1 MYDAIISSI
10 MLQVRLSKE
19 EAEGQASIIRT
30 EVEAVSTVD
39 ELKRQLSED
48 FQQPLRLFAC
58 LHGERIEMLD
68 GNSWSEYAKNDEVEV
83 EIELDTARL
92 KPQVAIKENPDVV
105 DSLAATQILIN
116 AVQQG
121 DLVNVLRVLG
131 DHEEAQVSLIVRDED
146 LFINKPDE
154 RGWSPLHHACAMGHG
169 KLVGAM
175 LSRGASCNKE
185 SRDGWTPLQ
194 LAASKGFIDCVNSL
208 LKHERIQI
216 NKMTNRPPA
225 LHLAC
230 EGGHFDVVRAII
242 EAGASMTMEDQH
254 NRIPLEASKTQEIVE
269 LIPYYMGQQEL
280 DKAQF
285 PEKYQP
291 PPPYSGEVYFTSQLV
306 LDDKL
311 VFLFLDI
318 RHGLLCQFPNREAQR
333 VQKEASL
340 SVPIVD
346 IDDVRRT
353 LSSLPGQ
360 QKNVYFVVE
369 SKQGVYAYYTKDKD
383 TTEHWITQILKAVS
397 YCQANKIGPMP
408 SYKKLEVSIST
419 SERDPAP
426 QPETNSPHRMSMFVQ
441 EPVSFSSFTILEELG
456 SGTFGT
462 VFKVVK
468 KNSGEI
474 FAMKQLSKQML
485 VKNRQLKY
493 AIAESKIMRSLV
505 HPYIVT
511 LYYAFETPRNL
522 YLVMEFCPNG
532 DLDSLV
538 SKQDRL
544 SEHDARIFIAETVL
558 ALEYLHSLMIV
569 YRDLKP
575 ANILLD
581 SEGHIQLTDF
591 GLAKEN
597 VDALN
602 PAKTFAGSP
611 AYLAP
616 ELLAKKGASK
626 ESDIYG
632 LGVMM
637 YELLTGQPPHFSED
651 IQELFK
657 LINKGKFTF
666 PKFVSSEAKD
676 LMLKLMHKESKRRP
690 TFSQMKSHIF
700 FRGLDWTALYER
712 RIPAPQFVR
721 RKISEPMIEEEEDP
735 FDDPLMLVMD
745 QDYAEGMPRDK
756 RVEGFSYS
764 KGFGQ

>member
-1 MYDAIISSI
+1 
-10 MLQVRLSKE
+10 MLQVCLTIE
-19 EAEGQASIIRT
+19 EGEGQASVIKT
-30 EVEAVSTVD
+30 EVEANATVD
-39 ELKRQLSED
+39 ELKQQLSED
-48 FQQPLRLFAC
+48 FQKPLRLFAC
-58 LHGERIEMLD
+58 LHGERFELHP
-68 GNSWSEYAKNDEVEV
+68 GSYWAEYAKNDEVEV
-83 EIELDTARL
+83 VIEDAVSPSL
-92 KPQVAIKENPDVV
+92 KEHTHVEAG
-105 DSLAATQILIN
+105 DSSAGTQKLIQ
-116 AVQQG
+116 AVKTG
-121 DLVNVLRVLG
+121 DLPKVIRVLG
-131 DHEEAQVSLIVRDED
+131 ENEEAQVSLIIRDED

-154 RGWSPLHHACAMGHG
+154 RGWSALHHACSLGHDR
-169 KLVGAM
+169 LVGAM

-185 SRDGWTPLQ
+185 SQDGWTALQ
-194 LAASKGFIDCVNSL
+194 LAASSGFLECVNLL

-216 NKMTNRPPA
+216 NKMTVRPPA

-230 EGGHFDVVRAII
+230 EGGHLEVVRAII
-242 EAGASMTMEDQH
+242 EAGASMTMEDQIQ
-254 NRIPLEASKTQEIVE
+254 RIPLEASKTQEIAE

-280 DKAQF
+280 DKAKF

-291 PPPYSGEVYFTSQLV
+291 PPPVSGEVYFTSQLV
-306 LDDKL
+306 LDDKS
-311 VFLFLDI
+311 VFLFLDLT
-318 RHGLLCQFPNREAQR
+318 HGLLCQYPGREAQR
-333 VQKEASL
+333 LQDEPSL
-340 SVPIVD
+340 SLPIVV

-353 LSSLPGQ
+353 QSSLPGQ
-360 QKNVYFVVE
+360 LRNVYFIVE
-369 SKQGVYAYYTKDKD
+369 SKQGVFVYYTKDRA
-383 TTEHWITQILKAVS
+383 TTENWITQILKAVS
-397 YCQANKIGPMP
+397 YCQANKVGPLP
-408 SYKKLEVSIST
+408 SFKKLEASLANSDR
-419 SERDPAP
+419 EPAP
-426 QPETNSPHRMSMFVQ
+426 YPDMAHRMTVCMQ
-441 EPVSFSSFTILEELG
+441 EQISFSSFTILEELG

-468 KNSGEI
+468 KNTGET

-485 VKNRQLKY
+485 AKNRQLKY
-493 AIAESKIMRSLV
+493 AIAESKIMRSLH

-532 DLDSLV
+532 DLDGLL
-538 SKQDRL
+538 SKQEKL
-544 SEHDARIFIAETVL
+544 QEQDARIFIAETVL
-558 ALEYLHSLMIV
+558 ALEYLHSLSIV

-581 SEGHIQLTDF
+581 PTGHIQLTDF

-611 AYLAP
+611 AYIAP
-616 ELLAKKGASK
+616 ELLSKKGACK

-632 LGVMM
+632 LGVMLF
-637 YELLTGQPPHFSED
+637 ELLTGNPPYFSDD

-657 LINKGKFTF
+657 MINRGKFSF
-666 PKFVSSEAKD
+666 PRYVSSEAKD
-676 LMLKLMHKESKRRP
+676 LMNKLMHKDSKKRP
-690 TFSQMKSHIF
+690 NFIQIKSHLF
-700 FRGLDWTALYER
+700 FRGLDWQALYER

-721 RKISEPMIEEEEDP
+721 QPEPVGDVVVEEEDE